1 MSRPRQTVGA
11 LSPAMRGALVDG
23 HALQPGT
30 VRGLAARRLMIPG
43 CSRLRLQ
50 PTPLGRQVAAMLAD
64 LHHMRR
70 ALHEIDAALG
80 SLRVRRGRIV
90 VAPWGAGSAA
100 DTLTFVRDQAL
111 RALACSRRWVP

>member
-1 MSRPRQTVGA
+1 MPRSRQTVGA

-50 PTPLGRQVAAMLAD
+50 PTPLGRQVAAMLVD
-64 LHHMRR
+64 LHVMHQALRDIDR
-70 ALHEIDAALG
+70 ALTEPNRLGLQGKVRAAREL
-80 SLRVRRGRIV
+80 
-90 VAPWGAGSAA
+90 
-100 DTLTFVRDQAL
+100 AL
-111 RALACSRRWVP
+111 RALARRWVP